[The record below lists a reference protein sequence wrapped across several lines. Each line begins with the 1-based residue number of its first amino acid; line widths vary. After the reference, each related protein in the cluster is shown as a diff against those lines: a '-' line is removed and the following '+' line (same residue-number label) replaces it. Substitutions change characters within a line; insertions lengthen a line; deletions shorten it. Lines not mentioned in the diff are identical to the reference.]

1 MTDIAS
7 LPWPPLAAIDGR
19 VQLVDGRYTEVERLE
34 GQELLVGRDGALSP
48 WQRSRR
54 RHWRRLDWLLIVSK
68 AVEAHRS
75 TIKPSAVLA
84 GLADRWG
91 LYEEV
96 GGRRRRDIRAVRRA
110 IEGPLA
116 QRLLGDA

>member
-1 MTDIAS
+1 MTDIAF
-7 LPWPPLAAIDGR
+7 LPWPPLAAVDGH

-34 GQELLVGRDGALSP
+34 GVGLLVGRDGALSH

-54 RHWRRLDWLLIVSK
+54 RHWRRMYWLLVVSK
-68 AVEAHRS
+68 AVEAQQL
-75 TIKPSAVLA
+75 KPSAVLA